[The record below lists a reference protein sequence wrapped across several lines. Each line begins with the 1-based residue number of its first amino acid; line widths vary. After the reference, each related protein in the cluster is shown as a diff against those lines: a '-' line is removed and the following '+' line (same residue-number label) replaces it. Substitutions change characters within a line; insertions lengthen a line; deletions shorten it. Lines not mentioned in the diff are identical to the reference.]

1 LLVLLG
7 LALSGCS
14 SLGNYTWYTEV
25 PRSEWLPDASEYV
38 IATGDVIT
46 VRVFDQE
53 NLAAHGKVRSDGR
66 ITVPFAGE
74 VVAVGKTPLQLGK
87 DIETKL
93 KVFIVSP
100 RVLVNVDETSPI
112 VVSML
117 GEVGAKGNL
126 TLLRPSTLL
135 QVLAQAGGPTE
146 FANKEAIF
154 LVRQRPV
161 FRRIRFTY
169 DALLN
174 NENGAA
180 AFQVRSG
187 DVIVV
192 Q

>member
-1 LLVLLG
+1 MLG
-7 LALSGCS
+7 LCLSGCT

-25 PRSEWLPDASEYV
+25 PRNEWLQDSSEYV
-38 IATGDVIT
+38 ITIGDIIT
-46 VRVFDQE
+46 VKVFDQE
-53 NLAAHGKVRSDGR
+53 GLAAHGKVRSDGR

-74 VVAVGKTPLQLGK
+74 VVATGKTPLQLAR

-100 RVLVNVDETSPI
+100 RVLVNVDETQPI
-112 VVSML
+112 IVSML
-117 GEVGAKGNL
+117 GEVGGKGNL
-126 TLLRPSTLL
+126 TLARPSTLL
-135 QVLAQAGGPTE
+135 QVIAQAGGPTD

-180 AFQVRSG
+180 TFQVRSG